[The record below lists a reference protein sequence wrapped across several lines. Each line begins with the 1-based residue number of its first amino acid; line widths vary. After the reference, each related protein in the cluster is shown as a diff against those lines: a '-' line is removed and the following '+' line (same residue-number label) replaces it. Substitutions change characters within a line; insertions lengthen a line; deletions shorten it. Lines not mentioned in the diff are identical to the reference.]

1 MHHDNS
7 TAEMMGQI
15 VGVLFLALIGFAVYW
30 SVRRGSFKLGPGEIR
45 LSAIY
50 ANCPQH
56 RFGGLVIA
64 GSPSDGK
71 LVLTSER
78 LLFTNLLEGKVGIA
92 VPKDQILSIAKGS
105 KGPLMTLELG
115 YTDAKGKPRTATFTQ
130 IAHAAT
136 VAIDPKRELPIG
148 MFIDKL
154 NAWREGRPLPQDP
167 MAGRVA

>member
-1 MHHDNS
+1 MQHDNS
-7 TAEMMGQI
+7 TAEMMGQV
-15 VGVLFLALIGFAVYW
+15 VGVLFLGLIGFAVWW
-30 SVRRGSFKLGPGEIR
+30 SVRRGTLKFFPDEIR

-56 RFGGLVIA
+56 RFGGLIVA
-64 GSPSDGK
+64 GSPNDGR
-71 LVLTSER
+71 LVLTSHR
-78 LLFTNLLEGKVGIA
+78 LIFTNLQEAKIGFA
-92 VPKDQILSIAKGS
+92 VPKEQILSIAKGS

-115 YTDAKGKPRTATFTQ
+115 YKDAKGKPRTASFTQ

-154 NAWREGRPLPQDP
+154 NAWREGRPLPQDG
-167 MAGRVA
+167 MAGRV